1 MRDAEDIVE
10 ELNDKLRISGR
21 PCITINWRE
30 FYEMCNRRRMKEG
43 FLTQIQKSASGRYQ
57 LVVGLGKNVILVG
70 QDRNFSPPEV

>member
-1 MRDAEDIVE
+1 MHDAEYIVE

-21 PCITINWRE
+21 PCITINWPA
-30 FYEMCNRRRMKEG
+30 FYEMCNRKRMKEG
-43 FLTQIQKSASGRYQ
+43 FLTRIQDLASGRYQ

>member
-1 MRDAEDIVE
+1 MHDAEYIVE

-21 PCITINWRE
+21 PCITINWRA
-30 FYEMCNRRRMKEG
+30 FYEMCNRKRMKEG
-43 FLTQIQKSASGRYQ
+43 FLNQIQDLASGKYQ